1 MIKIKRGLDLPIA
14 GAPDET
20 VENRPSVRTVAL
32 LGYDYPGM
40 KPTMEVAAGD
50 RVVAGQVVFTD
61 KKTEGVKY
69 TAPASGR
76 VAAVNRG
83 AKRVFQ
89 SLVIDVE
96 EGEGDDSKTFA
107 SYQPG
112 EINKLTRDQVVENL
126 VDSGEWVALKT
137 RPFGK
142 VPSPDT
148 APKSIFV
155 TAMDSRPLTV
165 DPQVF
170 INEQHTAFLTG
181 LDVLSRLTDGPV
193 YVCTAPGASIPQS
206 DNDSIRIEEFDGP
219 HPAGLPGTHIHF
231 LDPVS
236 QHRTVWHI
244 GYQDVIAWGNLFTT
258 GKVFFERV
266 VALSGPSVDR
276 PRLLRTRL
284 GASTDELTAG
294 EIAAGDHRIISGSVF
309 DGRRAHGPSA
319 FLGRYHNQISV
330 LREGR
335 DRELLGF
342 VAPGFDKF
350 SITRL
355 FAAAFTGRRQFEFTT
370 NRRGSE
376 RAMVPTGIFEELVPM
391 DILPTQLLRALLVND
406 VDVAIDLGCLEL
418 DEEDLALCT
427 FGCAGKYEYGPHLRA
442 MLDLIEKEG

>member
-1 MIKIKRGLDLPIA
+1 MIKIKQGLDLPIA
-14 GAPDET
+14 GDPDQT
-20 VENRPSVRTVAL
+20 IDDRPPARTVAL
-32 LGYDYPGM
+32 LGFDYPGM

-69 TAPASGR
+69 TAPATGR
-76 VAAVNRG
+76 VAAINRG

-96 EGEGDDSKTFA
+96 GDESETFA
-107 SYQPG
+107 DYKPDD
-112 EINKLTRDQVVENL
+112 IRKLNRDQIVENL

-142 VPSPDT
+142 VPSPDS
-148 APKSIFV
+148 APRSIFV
-155 TAMDSRPLTV
+155 TAMDTRPLTA
-165 DPQVF
+165 DPQLF
-170 INEQHTAFLTG
+170 TAEQRDAFLTG
-181 LDVLSRLTDGPV
+181 LDILSQLTEGPV
-193 YVCTAPGASIPQS
+193 FVCTAAGAEIPRS
-206 DNDSIRIEEFDGP
+206 DNERVRVETFDGP
-219 HPAGLPGTHIHF
+219 HPAGLAGTHIHF

-236 QHRTVWHI
+236 QNKMVWYI
-244 GYQDVIAWGNLFTT
+244 GYQDVIAWGNLFLT
-258 GKVFFERV
+258 GKIFYDRV
-266 VALSGPSVDR
+266 VALAGPSVDR
-276 PRLLRTRL
+276 PRLIRTRL
-284 GASTDELTAG
+284 GANTDEITAG
-294 EIAAGDHRIISGSVF
+294 EIATGNHRVISGSVL
-309 DGRRAHGPSA
+309 DGRRAHGSTA
-319 FLGRYHNQISV
+319 FLGRHHNQISV

-342 VAPGFDKF
+342 VAPGFKKF

-355 FAAAFTGRRQFEFTT
+355 FASSIAGPGKFEFTT
-370 NRRGSE
+370 NTNGSE
-376 RAMVPTGIFEELVPM
+376 RAMVPTGIFEEVVPM